1 MSSWRFVVGVRKGL
15 MAVVN
20 LMKSKAK
27 SRSVRNNYRP
37 RNNFSSSSSFNL
49 FCFKSLAVATLIDS
63 FDLTSTALAE
73 ERADP
78 SSEFANFDS
87 NMLMGAGAGSLDVE
101 RYIRGNPVEAGTYSV
116 DLSINGTSAGRF
128 DIAFIPGAKP
138 HQAKPELPL
147 ELLDQL
153 GVDTDKL
160 QASAGPEAGSKD
172 LFSRIADASYRYDS
186 ADQRLELSVPQV
198 AMLNRP
204 RGYVSAQRWDKGV
217 NAAFL
222 NYSVNTFQS
231 SGQGSQSNTAYAD
244 FNAGVNLGIWRLRQR
259 SALNWNSETGKA
271 YQTVTNYA
279 QRDIDSLSSEL
290 TVGDMFTNGEL
301 FDSVATR
308 GVQLATDDRMLP
320 DSQRGYAPVVRGV
333 AATNARVTVR
343 QNGFTIQQ
351 TSVAPGTF
359 EITDLNPASQSGD
372 LEVTVTEADGQEKR
386 FIVPFSS
393 VSRSLREGTSRYTAT
408 AGQARNLSYGS
419 SPTVAQATYQ
429 RGLSNLVTGYAGVS
443 ASEGYSAALLGG
455 VLNSE
460 YGAIG
465 ADITASKTDLAG
477 TAFKGQ
483 SARVTYNK
491 VLQNTGTNFTLA
503 AYRYS
508 TEGYFGVRDALD
520 ARDQLQQRG
529 SSNAHAFRHARS
541 RTQLNVSQR
550 INNSSHLYLNASVQN
565 YWNSPGSDKQFQSGY
580 NHTFNWGSAGIS
592 ASRTQDMQGDNSTQY
607 MVNLTMSLGSAS
619 STNRVHLSASA
630 ISNSDGSADLQSSL
644 SGGSGEDQSLSYGI
658 SASNNRP
665 ASGKNSSTT
674 SANVQRRTSAADLS
688 ASISKGSDFQQ
699 TSLGGSGSVVV
710 HPGGITFGQPLGDT
724 IAIVHAPEAAGA
736 KLSNATG
743 VKLDRN
749 GQAVVSYLTPYR
761 VNTLELD
768 PKGLSDDV
776 ELQSTSQEVVPRS
789 GSVVMA
795 RFKAV
800 TGRAML
806 INAQQADGK
815 PLPFGANVYDSDG
828 RTVGVVGQGGQ
839 IFARLGSDQ
848 GTLWISTHGKESSQC
863 RMTYQLKPREKLQAN
878 AEIEQV
884 DLPCNK

>member
-1 MSSWRFVVGVRKGL
+1 MTLQVKNWEGCHLNRRG
-15 MAVVN
+15 
-20 LMKSKAK
+20 
-27 SRSVRNNYRP
+27 
-37 RNNFSSSSSFNL
+37 NNFSVTRCFNL
-49 FCFKSLAVATLIDS
+49 FCLKSLAVATLIDS
-63 FDLTSTALAE
+63 FGLTSTV
-73 ERADP
+73 RAKEFDGP

-87 NMLMGAGAGSLDVE
+87 GMLMGASAGSLDVE
-101 RYIRGNPVEAGTYSV
+101 RYSRGNPVETGTYSV
-116 DLSINGTSAGRF
+116 DLSINGVSAGRF
-128 DIAFIPGAKP
+128 DVVFIPGVTP

-160 QASAGPEAGSKD
+160 QASAGAEATSKD
-172 LFSRIADASYRYDS
+172 LFGLIADATYRYDS

-198 AMLNRP
+198 AMLIRP
-204 RGYVSAQRWDKGV
+204 RGYVSPQRWERGV
-217 NAAFL
+217 NAAFV
-222 NYSVNTFQS
+222 NYSVNAYQS
-231 SGQGSQSNTAYAD
+231 SGQGGQSNTAYAD
-244 FNAGVNLGIWRLRQR
+244 FNAGINLGIWRLRQR
-259 SALNWNSETGKA
+259 SALNWNNETGKA
-271 YQTVTNYA
+271 YQVVTRYA

-290 TVGDMFTNGEL
+290 TVGDVFTDGEM

-320 DSQRGYAPVVRGV
+320 DSLRGYAPVVRGV

-343 QNGFTIQQ
+343 HNGFIIQQ
-351 TSVAPGTF
+351 TSVAPGAF

-372 LEVTVTEADGQEKR
+372 LEVTVTEADGQEKQ

-408 AGQARNLSYGS
+408 VGQARNLSYGS

-429 RGLSNLVTGYAGVS
+429 RGLSNLVTGYAGMS
-443 ASEGYSAALLGG
+443 ASEGYGAALLGG

-460 YGAIG
+460 YGALG

-477 TAFKGQ
+477 KAFTGQ

-491 VLQNTGTNFTLA
+491 ILQNTGTNFTLA

-508 TEGYFGVRDALD
+508 TEGYFGMRDALV
-520 ARDQLQQRG
+520 ARDQFQQSG
-529 SSNAHAFRHARS
+529 DSNPDTFRHARS
-541 RTQLNVSQR
+541 RAQLNVSQR

-580 NHTFNWGSAGIS
+580 NQTFSWGTAGVS
-592 ASRTQDMQGDNSTQY
+592 ASRTQDMYGENSTQY
-607 MVNLTMSLGSAS
+607 MVSFSMPLGSAR
-619 STNRVHLSASA
+619 STNRAHLSASA
-630 ISNSDGSADLQSSL
+630 SSNSDGSADVQSTL
-644 SGGSGEDQSLSYGI
+644 SGTSGEDHSLSYGI

-665 ASGKNSSTT
+665 SSGKNSSST
-674 SANVQRRTSAADLS
+674 SANVQLRTSAADLS
-688 ASISKGSDFQQ
+688 ASLSKGSDFQQ
-699 TSLGGSGSVVV
+699 VSLGGSGSVVV
-710 HPGGITFGQPLGDT
+710 HPAGITFGQPLGDT
-724 IAIVHAPEAAGA
+724 IAIVHAPDAAGA
-736 KLSNATG
+736 TLGNAAG

-749 GQAVVSYLTPYR
+749 GQAIVSYLTPYR
-761 VNTLELD
+761 VNSLGID

-795 RFKAV
+795 RFKTV
-800 TGRAML
+800 TGRALL
-806 INAQQADGK
+806 INARQPDGK

-848 GTLWISTHGKESSQC
+848 GRLWVSTHGKESSRC
-863 RMTYQLKPREKLQAN
+863 SMTYHLKPREKEHAN
-878 AEIEQV
+878 AELARI
-884 DLPCNK
+884 DLPCRA